1 MCYRESPYSV
11 TENHHTVLCYRT
23 FLCYAP
29 QIQFLKGSSLHLRH
43 IIRLLIRSPC
53 ARNLVRPRKPAHCV
67 TVCDNVIMLQGYSV
81 FVTEIRHKVVQNQA
95 FLFLLTSSKDVLQS
109 CPGRENCPQRPL
121 CFFSFVNFLGREN
134 FWRYYSAFALQSI
147 INVFYLIPDF
157 ETIFSS

>member
-1 MCYRESPYSV
+1 M
-11 TENHHTVLCYRT
+11 LCYRA

-29 QIQFLKGSSLHLRH
+29 QIQFLKGSSLHLGH
-43 IIRLLIRSPC
+43 IITLLIRSPC

-81 FVTEIRHKVVQNQA
+81 FVTEIRHNVVQNQA

-134 FWRYYSAFALQSI
+134 FWRYHSAFALQSI
-147 INVFYLIPDF
+147 INLFYLIPDF